1 MNLPLFI
8 TRRMALG
15 NFRSF
20 SGFIVRIAILAVALS
35 ISVMIIATAMVNGFQ
50 REISNKLFGFLGH
63 VQISSFKGG
72 GGYDDA
78 APIAKNQPYLTTID
92 TMTNIRHV
100 QAYAR
105 KAGIITTEGNFEG
118 IVLKGVDTDFDWS
131 FFEKYI
137 VSGKTF
143 TINDTSKSNLILLSQ
158 ITANRMHF
166 SVGDSITVRFVQ
178 NPPRARRFIIAGIY
192 NTGMEEY
199 DERYALVDIK
209 HIQKL
214 NEGWQ
219 PQDIGGFEVFLNDIN
234 QLDAT
239 SDAIYNIVPQDQIAQ
254 NLKSIDPNIFEW
266 LNLQNMNEVVIIVLM
281 LIVAV
286 INMITALLI
295 LILERTNMIGVLK
308 ALGATNW
315 SVRKIFLYNAAII
328 ASIGLVLGNIAGLG
342 LCWLQQKFGF
352 ITLPEESYYIST
364 APIAIDWFAI
374 AVLNIGTLLIC
385 VLVLL
390 LPTWL
395 VTKIEPVKA
404 IKFQ

>member
-1 MNLPLFI
+1 
-8 TRRMALG
+8 MALG

>member
-1 MNLPLFI
+1 
-8 TRRMALG
+8 
-15 NFRSF
+15 
-20 SGFIVRIAILAVALS
+20 
-35 ISVMIIATAMVNGFQ
+35 
-50 REISNKLFGFLGH
+50 
-63 VQISSFKGG
+63 
-72 GGYDDA
+72 
-78 APIAKNQPYLTTID
+78 
-92 TMTNIRHV
+92 
-100 QAYAR
+100 
-105 KAGIITTEGNFEG
+105 
-118 IVLKGVDTDFDWS
+118 
-131 FFEKYI
+131 
-137 VSGKTF
+137 
-143 TINDTSKSNLILLSQ
+143 
-158 ITANRMHF
+158 
-166 SVGDSITVRFVQ
+166 
-178 NPPRARRFIIAGIY
+178 
-192 NTGMEEY
+192 
-199 DERYALVDIK
+199 
-209 HIQKL
+209 
-214 NEGWQ
+214 
-219 PQDIGGFEVFLNDIN
+219 
-234 QLDAT
+234 LDAT

>member
-404 IKFQ
+404 IKFK